1 MKRISKRTLIS
12 VIMPAY
18 NAEAY
23 ISEAISSI
31 LNQTYTNFE
40 FIIIDDG
47 STDRTPAII
56 NKYARKDPRI
66 KVITLRVNRGLAYAL
81 NRGLDAAHGT
91 YIARMDADDI
101 SLPTRF
107 EQQIA
112 YLKKHKNVIAVGG
125 QAELIN
131 KKGRIIGLKSFPNNP
146 ETLYK
151 LMFEAMPIQHPIL
164 MTYAKYMKQ
173 SRYENKTT
181 AEDVS
186 MFFKLLRFGDFGNI
200 QNVIFQ
206 YRVHSD
212 SNSLKNLK
220 KTFILTVRSRIKA
233 VIKYGYTPTIH
244 GILINIVQL
253 IVVLLLPRKA
263 VLKLYEIWRLNKS
276 NLQKELNAALALRTS

>member
-1 MKRISKRTLIS
+1 MQNKLIS
-12 VIMPAY
+12 VIMPAF

-31 LNQTYTNFE
+31 LSQTYTNFE

-47 STDRTPAII
+47 SNDRTAAII
-56 NKYARKDPRI
+56 KKYAQKDARI
-66 KVITLRVNRGLAYAL
+66 KVITLATNRGLAKAL
-81 NRGLDAAHGT
+81 NYGLDAAKGT

-107 EQQIA
+107 EQQIT
-112 YLKKHKNVIAVGG
+112 YLKNNKNVVAVGG

-131 KKGRIIGLKSFPNNP
+131 TKSRVIGLKSFPNDP
-146 ETLYK
+146 KQLYK

-164 MTYAKYMKQ
+164 MAYAKYMKQ

-186 MFFKLLRFGDFGNI
+186 MFFKLLRFGDFGNVP
-200 QNVIFQ
+200 NVIFQ
-206 YRVHSD
+206 YRIHTD

-233 VIKYGYTPTIH
+233 VLKYGYKPSLH
-244 GILINIVQL
+244 GLLITVIQFG
-253 IVVLLLPRKA
+253 VVLLLPRQV
-263 VLKLYEIWRLNKS
+263 VLKLYEMWRLNK
-276 NLQKELNAALALRTS
+276 NTLRKDLITALALRS

>member
-1 MKRISKRTLIS
+1 MERNSNRTLIS
-12 VIMPAY
+12 VVMPAF

-47 STDRTPAII
+47 STDKTSTII
-56 NKYARKDPRI
+56 SKYARKDSRI

-81 NRGLDAAHGT
+81 NRGLDAAKGT

-107 EQQIA
+107 EEQIS
-112 YLKKHKNVIAVGG
+112 YLKKHKNVVAVGG

-146 ETLYK
+146 KTLYK
-151 LMFEAMPIQHPIL
+151 LMFEAMPIQHPVLI
-164 MTYAKYMKQ
+164 TYTKYMKQ

-186 MFFKLLRFGDFGNI
+186 MFFKLLQFGDFGNI

-212 SNSLKNLK
+212 SNSLKNVK
-220 KTFILTVRSRIKA
+220 KTFILTIRSRIKA
-233 VIKYGYTPTIH
+233 VIKYGYKPTIH
-244 GILINIVQL
+244 GIFINIAQL
-253 IVVLLLPRKA
+253 IIVLLLPRKA
-263 VLKLYEIWRLNKS
+263 VLKLYELWRLNKS
-276 NLQKELNAALALRTS
+276 NLQKELNAALSLRTS

>member
-31 LNQTYTNFE
+31 LNQTYSNFE

-47 STDRTPAII
+47 STDRTASII
-56 NKYARKDPRI
+56 SKYAQKDNRI

-112 YLKKHKNVIAVGG
+112 YLKKHKNVVAVGG

-131 KKGRIIGLKSFPNNP
+131 KKGRIIGLKSFPDDP
-146 ETLYK
+146 KQLYK

-233 VIKYGYTPTIH
+233 VIKYGYKPTIH
-244 GILINIVQL
+244 GIFINFAQL